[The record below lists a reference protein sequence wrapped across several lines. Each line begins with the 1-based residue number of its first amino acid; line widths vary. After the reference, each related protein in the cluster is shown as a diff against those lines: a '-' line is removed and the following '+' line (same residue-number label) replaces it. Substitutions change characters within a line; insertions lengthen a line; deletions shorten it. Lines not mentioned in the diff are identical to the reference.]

1 MFFMRYVQS
10 FLIVV
15 LAYVLAHG
23 LTALLVT
30 PLQSRL
36 IPEITPFASLV
47 YLPHGVRVLSAWLLG
62 RFAFFPLLFG
72 ALLSEVL
79 FTPAGISNALSPVIL
94 ISVAVGASSAVLA
107 FEIMKLLGHD
117 FLANRTRRV
126 HWKELFIVGA
136 LASIINSLGQSL
148 TFSGVI
154 VPDQSLAVLLSY
166 AIGDLIG
173 LIVTTLALMLIF
185 RWLRLRAK

>member
-1 MFFMRYVQS
+1 M
-10 FLIVV
+10 VV

-62 RFAFFPLLFG
+62 RFAFFPLFAG
-72 ALLSEVL
+72 AVLSEAL
-79 FTPAGISNALSPVIL
+79 FTPAGTIHALSPVIL

-107 FEIMKLLGHD
+107 FGIVKLLGHD
-117 FLANRTRRV
+117 FLASRTRRV
-126 HWKELFIVGA
+126 RWNKLLIVGV
-136 LASIINSLGQSL
+136 LASFINSLGQSF

-154 VPDQSLAVLLSY
+154 VPDQSLAVLVTY

-185 RWLRLRAK
+185 RWMRLRAK